1 MSNKRWAAGVL
12 LGATLAAAGCG
23 SAPVYAHG
31 VAASLPAASARPYG
45 AADTAFGLDL
55 LGAWCRPNPQSNRL
69 FSPSS
74 LASGLGLAYLG
85 ARGSTAKAMGAVLHL
100 PATGGPALEAGL
112 HARSVALHDLDGPGV
127 TVLDSDQV
135 WTDPS
140 LRTLPSYLNSV
151 ATAYGTSVAKVPLLN
166 NSPAAARQINAAIAT
181 ATRGKIPQLFA
192 GHTLGAAPV
201 LGWVL
206 TDVLYLNAAWATPFQ
221 ASQTKPGTFTTAD
234 GQQISVRYLNG
245 GQFRT
250 VRTDGW
256 TAVSLPYRGGR
267 LAMTA
272 LLPPAGAKG
281 CALPT
286 PTALTGMTGRLAD
299 GAAGAGAGR
308 GVSEGPVELPKVN
321 LSLQPASMAGLLSE
335 IGLGPVFG
343 PSADF
348 TALSPQASDI
358 AMVTHAATL
367 QVGEKGTVGSAATAV
382 GLAPTVVQPPGA
394 TVAFDR
400 PYLLLVTGA
409 ATREPLFMAWVANPD
424 AS

>member
-1 MSNKRWAAGVL
+1 ML
-12 LGATLAAAGCG
+12 LGATLAAVGCG
-23 SAPVYAHG
+23 SAPGYAHG
-31 VAASLPAASARPYG
+31 VVANVPAASPRPYG

-55 LGAWCRPNPQSNRL
+55 LGAWCRPSPQSNRL

-74 LASGLGLAYLG
+74 LASGLGLAFLG
-85 ARGSTAKAMGAVLHL
+85 ARGSTAQTMAAVLHL
-100 PATGGPALEAGL
+100 PATGPALEAGL

-151 ATAYGTSVAKVPLLN
+151 AIAYGASVAKVPLLS

-192 GHTLGAAPV
+192 GNTLGAAPV

-221 ASQTKPGTFTTAD
+221 ASQTKPGTFTTAN

-245 GQFRT
+245 GQFPT
-250 VRTDGW
+250 VRADGW

-281 CALPT
+281 CALPRAA
-286 PTALTGMTGRLAD
+286 ALTGMTGRLAD
-299 GAAGAGAGR
+299 GAAGAGAGAAR
-308 GVSEGPVELPKVN
+308 GVSEGSVELPKVN
-321 LSLQPASMAGLLSE
+321 LSLQPTSMAGLLSE
-335 IGLGPVFG
+335 IGLGPAFG
-343 PSADF
+343 PSANF

-382 GLAPTVVQPPGA
+382 GLAPTAVEAPGA
-394 TVAFDR
+394 RVDFDR
-400 PYLLLVTGA
+400 PYLLLVTGT
-409 ATREPLFMAWVANPD
+409 ATGEPLFMAWVANPD